1 MKLQNDFIGEVMNLY
16 GIPPLLTLVCFAFLA
31 IVVLVRKKMTNVNTL
46 FFLLCVTGVFLHADI
61 LILFSVESREVA
73 LWSSRIDHIFAVYAI
88 PLYIHFFHAYLNI
101 HRRKWLIYTTY
112 AGAFVLMWFALTPL
126 CIEKMNLYEFGY
138 FGSGGKLYP
147 VIGVGAAVASL
158 YSLAIICLA
167 IHREQNSVQKNKLK
181 YILTGFGA
189 MGFLNGLNVLPL
201 LGYPFYPPGTFSF
214 IPLIIFAVGLFRYDL
229 LDMGII
235 IQKSLLYSILTLFL
249 TCLYATVVTFSNQ
262 LFQKNVFADTLYFQV
277 IFFLVVV
284 IVFGPLQ
291 ARVQKIIVPY
301 FQRETAAL
309 KDAMRHV
316 SPKLSAALDESTI
329 VQILLAALMDSLKVC
344 HCTIYLEDI
353 SQEGFR
359 RFASKSLVRQT
370 FPQAYVPSTDS
381 LMSVLKHQVGP
392 VNRNQVMQRTNEQ
405 DHGQC
410 LYDMDKLWAEIVFP
424 MKSKDHLMGFI
435 VLGEKESRNLFGG
448 EESGLVMM
456 LAMQASLAIEN
467 ARAYKHVDRLNKNLE
482 AKVHE
487 RTIALEN
494 ALSEVKKSQELLI
507 RSESLAAIG
516 QLVAGVAHELNNPI
530 SAAMSLIQSTQAD
543 FEVYNIPDKDTVR
556 KDIAFSLKALGR
568 AKEIVSSL
576 LCLSRQTDSYSE
588 FVDVNEV
595 AQDALR
601 VLDGQIRRS
610 HIQIEKNFQCPIPS
624 IKGNFAHLGQVAIN
638 IIQNAYQSMRG
649 RQGSV
654 VLTTRHQT
662 DKNQIVF
669 SCRDHGPGINPSIQK
684 DIFKPFFTTKP
695 VGQGTGLGLY
705 LSHEIVRKHQGRIV
719 QENPTQ
725 GGALFEVY
733 LPVS

>member
-1 MKLQNDFIGEVMNLY
+1 MTLY
-16 GIPPLLTLVCFAFLA
+16 GIPPLLSLVCFAFLG
-31 IVVLVRKKMTNVNTL
+31 IVVLARKKMTPVNTL
-46 FFLLCVTGVFLHADI
+46 FFLLCVNGVFLHVDI
-61 LILFSVESREVA
+61 LILFSVESRELA
-73 LWSSRIDHIFAVYAI
+73 LWTSRIDHVFAVYSI
-88 PLYIHFFHAYLNI
+88 PLYIHFFHAYLKI

-112 AGAFVLMWFALTPL
+112 AGAFVLMWFSLTPL

-138 FGSGGKLYP
+138 FGRGGKLYP

-167 IHREQNSVQKNKLK
+167 IKREQNSVQKNKLK
-181 YILTGFGA
+181 YILAGFGA

-229 LDMGII
+229 LDMGVI

-262 LFQKNVFADTLYFQV
+262 FFHQNIFADTLYFQL
-277 IFFLVVV
+277 IFFLIVV
-284 IVFGPLQ
+284 IVFGPIQ
-291 ARVQKIIVPY
+291 TRVQQFIMPY

-309 KDAMRHV
+309 KKSMRHI
-316 SPKLSAALDESTI
+316 SRQLSAALDESTI
-329 VQILLAALMDSLKVC
+329 AQILLTALIENLRVC
-344 HCTIYLEDI
+344 HCTIYLQDATRN
-353 SQEGFR
+353 GFR

-370 FPQAYVPSTDS
+370 FPQAYVPDTDS
-381 LMSVLKHQVGP
+381 LVRLLKRQDRP
-392 VNRNQVMQRTNEQ
+392 VNRNLLMEKALDN
-405 DHGQC
+405 DSGQC

-424 MKSKDHLMGFI
+424 MKIKEGFLGFI
-435 VLGEKESRNLFGG
+435 VLGEKSSRNLIGR
-448 EESGLVMM
+448 EECGLVMM
-456 LAMQASLAIEN
+456 LAIQAALAMEN

-482 AKVHE
+482 AKVHD

-530 SAAMSLIQSTQAD
+530 STAMSLIQSTQTD
-543 FEVYNIPDKDTVR
+543 FEVQSVPDKETIR
-556 KDIAFSLKALGR
+556 NDIAYSLKALGR
-568 AKEIVSSL
+568 AKKIVSSL

-588 FVDVNEV
+588 FVDVNAV

-601 VLDGQIRRS
+601 VLDGQIRRGD
-610 HIQIEKNFQCPIPS
+610 IQIEKDFQHPIPS
-624 IKGNFAHLGQVAIN
+624 IQGNFAHLGQVAIN
-638 IIQNAYQSMRG
+638 IIQNAYQSIRG
-649 RQGSV
+649 RHGSV
-654 VLTTRHQT
+654 VLSTRYRA
-662 DKNQIVF
+662 DMNQVVF
-669 SCRDHGPGINPSIQK
+669 SCRDNGPGINPSIQK

-705 LSHEIVRKHQGRIV
+705 ISHEIVRKHQGRII
-719 QENPTQ
+719 QENLVE
-725 GGALFEVY
+725 GGALFEVF